1 MEGHQS
7 VLEDPEVAAAAVVAV
22 TQEDRCGRGLEDLG
36 VVLRQVEG
44 LERQLRLDPRV
55 VAVDLGLVGGLAGSH
70 QDHQDLPVGWAA
82 PGIAH
87 GAGSAEPALPAAV
100 EDPFLGGLAVEEVP
114 GSYELGAVG
123 TGAVRAVPAL
133 PSWGSPSA
141 VGLVHASW
149 PASGHGAASLA
160 EHISAA
166 AEGAQSGEAE
176 LGRTDAG
183 HPG

>member
-1 MEGHQS
+1 M
-7 VLEDPEVAAAAVVAV
+7 LEDPEVAAAAVVAV
-22 TQEDRCGRGLEDLG
+22 TQEDHCGRGLEDLG
-36 VVLRQVEG
+36 VALRQVEG

-70 QDHQDLPVGWAA
+70 QDHQDLLVGWAA

-87 GAGSAEPALPAAV
+87 GAGSGEPALPAAV

-114 GSYELGAVG
+114 GSYELGAVD
-123 TGAVRAVPAL
+123 TGAVRAL
-133 PSWGSPSA
+133 PSSGSPSA
-141 VGLVHASW
+141 VGLVHVAW
-149 PASGHGAASLA
+149 PASGHDAASLA

-176 LGRTDAG
+176 LGRTDAV